1 MNWKTTDLP
10 FILLNSN
17 TSLRKLFF
25 KNVSLVNSNLLLN
38 KYNRACSLSLV
49 FFVFFFVCFV
59 LSKAWSHL
67 ISEIQLGFLPWSI
80 ICQELVSS
88 EV

>member
-49 FFVFFFVCFV
+49 FFVFLLFF